1 MVLRYYRMKA
11 AIKQTIVIRLTS
23 KCQATIPEPARKVLG
38 IGPGDEVAFE
48 ISDNAGSL
56 VTVRKA
62 YPLDRQFTAAVSDTL
77 ASEWLSE
84 ADEKAYGDL

>member
-1 MVLRYYRMKA
+1 MKTA
-11 AIKQTIVIRLTS
+11 VKQTIVIRLTS

-48 ISDNAGSL
+48 ISEKAGSG
-56 VTVRKA
+56 VVVRKA
-62 YPLDRQFTAAVSDTL
+62 YPLDRQFASAVSDAL
-77 ASEWLSE
+77 ASEWLSQ